1 MIWQAEDSNY
11 AAGHGDGG
19 RLQSETGMKNEAYD
33 GEAQDDEGP
42 FENHLVFHSGHDIDG
57 INLFLRK
64 VSMGQLFSEDKED
77 ADEGCYNGNNNHRS
91 QIDKEIIEIQMGGR
105 TDHNVRWVAD
115 HKSRTAYVAH
125 EDF

>member
-1 MIWQAEDSNY
+1 
-11 AAGHGDGG
+11 
-19 RLQSETGMKNEAYD
+19 
-33 GEAQDDEGP
+33 
-42 FENHLVFHSGHDIDG
+42 
-57 INLFLRK
+57 
-64 VSMGQLFSEDKED
+64 MGQLFSEDKKD

-105 TDHNVRWVAD
+105 TDHNVRRVAD